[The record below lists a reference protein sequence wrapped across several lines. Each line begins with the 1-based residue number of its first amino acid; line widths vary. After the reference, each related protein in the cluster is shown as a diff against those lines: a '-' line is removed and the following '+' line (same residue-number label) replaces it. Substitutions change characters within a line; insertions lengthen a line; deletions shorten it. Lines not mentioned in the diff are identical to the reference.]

1 MNQNILFTDIQTWH
15 SDQQA
20 IHFSAQQGGALINC
34 WLPLSWLQQQSG
46 QVLSMPEDVIT
57 TFIEY
62 RFDIEDIAEAMI
74 ENEDFNDNGDIVI
87 NE

>member
-34 WLPLSWLQQQSG
+34 WLSLSWLQQQSG
-46 QVLSMPEDVIT
+46 QTLSTAEEVIAA
-57 TFIEY
+57 FIEY

-74 ENEDFNDNGDIVI
+74 EDEDFNDNGDIVI

>member
-1 MNQNILFTDIQTWH
+1 MNQNILFADIQTWH

-20 IHFSAQQGGALINC
+20 IHFVAQQGGALINC
-34 WLPLSWLQQQSG
+34 WLSLSWLQQQSG
-46 QVLSMPEDVIT
+46 QTLSTPETIIA

-74 ENEDFNDNGDIVI
+74 DNEDFNDSGDIVI
-87 NE
+87 KE